1 MDACAALTRRVEH
14 LEFDKVSQALEITKL
29 KRRVKKLEMR
39 NKVKVLK
46 LRRLQK
52 VGTSQRV
59 ETSDDTVMDDE
70 SNQGRMIAEMD
81 QDDAVVL
88 EDDKDIA
95 DAVKD
100 AKVDESA
107 QDQGRQVESQAKIYK
122 IDMDYANK
130 VLSMQEDKTKPA
142 EVQEVVDVVTTAKL
156 ITEVVTAASE
166 TVTVASAII
175 TTAEAQVPAAT
186 LTAAPTRVAA
196 ATKEDENRALQKL
209 NETLAERAAKRRKL
223 DEEVEELRRHLQIVP
238 NEDDVYT
245 EATHLLERSLLLTI
259 RHICSDLEESK
270 NSTWSSK
277 GQRME
282 ATGIMWC
289 VDHNVYIYSADFVS
303 GEEVSV
309 HKIHSRPDVECYDE
323 WSTKIRASMA
333 IAKNEPSVIK
343 ADARSG
349 QWVNITMRK
358 VHKRLS
364 MTDGDE
370 RKHVL
375 DYTHVDLHYV
385 EDQRKNLDE
394 IIDLKRVIE
403 KWTCSKVTLDQLLSE
418 QVPGNIVRALGGKG
432 KRKEKISSKEVSLSP
447 LPKLIGAAPSGTSE
461 SLISLYDMT
470 LNMADLTL
478 DTPEPKKTRPSVK
491 VSPAYVI
498 KKDRKFSC
506 PVSHALAVPVPVN
519 SAGIAA
525 ESILMDENPF
535 APIDNDPFINIFAS
549 EPTSATSSSGDAIPQ
564 PDCIM
569 IIALKW
575 IYKVKLDEYGDV
587 LKNKAQLVAKGYRQ
601 DEGIDFVESFAPVSR
616 IEAIRIFIANAAS
629 KNMTIYQMDVKTA
642 FLNGELKEK
651 VYVSQPEGFVDP
663 DHPTHVYRL
672 KKALYGLK
680 QAPRVCAITLFCNN
694 VQHLRSKHI
703 DIQHYFIRE
712 QFEKVV
718 VAFFFVMTD
727 YQLADIF
734 TKSLPRE
741 RFEFLLPRLGMKSM
755 YLETLK
761 RLQEDTMA
769 VINIPANEAL
779 AEQAR
784 AIAPPTRTDDQILPS
799 SNWLDGQW
807 FNLHKDILRD
817 ALDITLTNDNNP
829 FVAPPSSY
837 TAIEYN
843 LATASRGKKKTTH
856 LLIPSIRF
864 TKLIIHH
871 LKTKHNIHSRSGS
884 PFYYSHDENVLNTL
898 KYVGKDGR
906 EIFCMPIP
914 DALLTDEIKG
924 ASYYGKYQ
932 EHVAKYQQHL
942 DAKHGKAAEG
952 GATDSFKATKET
964 PNEPSPAKRSK
975 GGLVRKIRK
984 PMSSLKLVDEPN
996 AKDVL
1001 VEEPAYNEEEAN
1013 LQRALE
1019 LSLKEQAER
1028 THGPACLVTL
1038 RNKSHVDQFIFQR
1051 CTPMPVEASRHAES
1065 PSLDAELALIDK
1077 ATAASTL
1084 QNLKQMDEEFT
1095 TTAYPN
1101 VQENLKLPSE
1111 EQEGDPRKTNA
1122 KAEVQSMVSVPIH
1135 QDTSSVPPMTTLVI
1149 DLTLSQSGDPLPTS
1163 LATTSTAMQAPLRAR
1178 FSDLPTVDMKEIL
1191 QQRIFESKSYEA
1203 HKDHKKLYDALEKSL
1218 ERDYSGH
1225 LLSDLEEARQKKRKR
1240 RDVPRTPS
1248 GSPPPQPPP
1257 LPPPPP
1263 AGASGASAGLFGTQE
1278 LSPTDSL
1285 ILDDSIPDEQTI
1297 PSSTVLD
1304 VENNWATVLV
1314 SAYETLAENSLL
1326 AKTGDMTNF
1335 LNWYCRHV
1343 NKTVLTPADL
1353 KGQAYEVVKAFYPNV
1368 IRLHKGSSTAL
1379 SISKMKAAS
1388 YPDFSLELL
1397 VLEKIADLQEHT
1409 IAKKDFKNLH
1419 PSDFEDLNLLLL
1431 QGHLDHL
1438 PGCGKRMLSTAV
1450 KLWTR
1455 NLVIR
1460 QQVEDFQL
1468 GIESY
1473 QT

>member
-1 MDACAALTRRVEH
+1 
-14 LEFDKVSQALEITKL
+14 
-29 KRRVKKLEMR
+29 
-39 NKVKVLK
+39 
-46 LRRLQK
+46 
-52 VGTSQRV
+52 
-59 ETSDDTVMDDE
+59 
-70 SNQGRMIAEMD
+70 
-81 QDDAVVL
+81 
-88 EDDKDIA
+88 
-95 DAVKD
+95 
-100 AKVDESA
+100 
-107 QDQGRQVESQAKIYK
+107 
-122 IDMDYANK
+122 
-130 VLSMQEDKTKPA
+130 
-142 EVQEVVDVVTTAKL
+142 
-156 ITEVVTAASE
+156 
-166 TVTVASAII
+166 
-175 TTAEAQVPAAT
+175 
-186 LTAAPTRVAA
+186 
-196 ATKEDENRALQKL
+196 
-209 NETLAERAAKRRKL
+209 
-223 DEEVEELRRHLQIVP
+223 
-238 NEDDVYT
+238 
-245 EATHLLERSLLLTI
+245 
-259 RHICSDLEESK
+259 
-270 NSTWSSK
+270 
-277 GQRME
+277 
-282 ATGIMWC
+282 
-289 VDHNVYIYSADFVS
+289 
-303 GEEVSV
+303 
-309 HKIHSRPDVECYDE
+309 
-323 WSTKIRASMA
+323 
-333 IAKNEPSVIK
+333 
-343 ADARSG
+343 
-349 QWVNITMRK
+349 
-358 VHKRLS
+358 
-364 MTDGDE
+364 
-370 RKHVL
+370 
-375 DYTHVDLHYV
+375 
-385 EDQRKNLDE
+385 
-394 IIDLKRVIE
+394 
-403 KWTCSKVTLDQLLSE
+403 
-418 QVPGNIVRALGGKG
+418 
-432 KRKEKISSKEVSLSP
+432 
-447 LPKLIGAAPSGTSE
+447 
-461 SLISLYDMT
+461 
-470 LNMADLTL
+470 
-478 DTPEPKKTRPSVK
+478 
-491 VSPAYVI
+491 
-498 KKDRKFSC
+498 
-506 PVSHALAVPVPVN
+506 
-519 SAGIAA
+519 
-525 ESILMDENPF
+525 
-535 APIDNDPFINIFAS
+535 
-549 EPTSATSSSGDAIPQ
+549 
-564 PDCIM
+564 M

-799 SNWLDGQW
+799 SNW
-807 FNLHKDILRD
+807 
-817 ALDITLTNDNNP
+817 
-829 FVAPPSSY
+829 
-837 TAIEYN
+837 
-843 LATASRGKKKTTH
+843 
-856 LLIPSIRF
+856 
-864 TKLIIHH
+864 
-871 LKTKHNIHSRSGS
+871 
-884 PFYYSHDENVLNTL
+884 
-898 KYVGKDGR
+898 YVGKDGR